1 MAGEIRLATRPFM
14 GCENPTGQRA
24 PSNGLTKVL
33 RLAKLTD
40 AEYVLGQVAAGL
52 EDYYLG
58 HGESPG
64 VWSGKLGLKGVVAGD
79 DLRAL
84 IDRRHPASGTVLAGG
99 KRTKVRAID
108 ATFSA
113 PKSVSLLW
121 AFGDAEVAA
130 VITIAHVEA
139 VEAALAFLEEHAA
152 VTRRQKAKLRIR
164 VLCSGL
170 ATATFVHR
178 TSRAGDPQL
187 HSHVVI
193 VNLVERDDGTFVALD
208 AAALYHW
215 SKAAGSIYQEE
226 LRRRLSERLGVGW
239 GLDRN
244 GCREMIGISEQQLR
258 VFSKRTLQIEQHLSA
273 VGAQPADAKARMQA
287 DEAASVL
294 TRPAKDRTL
303 DAEQLKQRWG
313 AEAETVSLPTGSELL
328 AAVQA
333 DAPPGE
339 LEVSD
344 FRGLFARLVDP
355 ELGLCRRDCSF
366 SEAQLVEAVAAWGAG
381 RLSVLQIET
390 LVRVFLD
397 SEQVVRLV
405 VDDPSGRTPGR
416 WSTVSHRQVED
427 RVLDNLARL
436 QHRQVEGLEP
446 AVVDAAMSVSPLGLD
461 QEGAVR
467 VLAGRGAGLRA
478 LISPPGYGKTTTLS
492 VAIEAVRRSGR
503 PVLALATT
511 NQAVEQLRQVGIEAM
526 TIARFAMDGAVLE
539 PGTVLVV
546 DEFSQVPTREAD
558 TVVAAVSSCED
569 GQLWLVGDPH
579 QGQPVGA
586 GGLAHWL
593 DQQHRDRTVVAA
605 ELTVNRRQADPVE
618 RHALA
623 VFRAGQITQSQELR
637 DGAGWEHHHDSRD
650 QAIEAMAK
658 AVVDDICIVGAERV
672 AALAV
677 THADCEDLADRIRRQ
692 LTDLGAI
699 GGPVM
704 EGPGWSGPRAYQAG
718 DRVLLH
724 AHVDLGDGTR
734 ITNGTVA
741 TVIAIT
747 ELGLAVTTDRTGP
760 VVIPAGFATGRGLDG
775 RPRVSD
781 AWSRTIDGVQGGT
794 WAQVHLL
801 ATPTVD
807 RNRGYVGQSR
817 SIQPTHTWNTTP
829 NLDDGDHGGRI
840 VQVESTTAEQ
850 IAAALARAR
859 PKTFASTADPYRFE
873 RDVRAEQAAH
883 LRHLD
888 RRPPDV
894 ADRMAKAEAEMA
906 TRERN
911 LADATARV
919 QQWETIRDATA
930 GMRGMTPSRRSQH
943 REAVASASSS
953 AALADLFE
961 QELAR
966 SRTALEAVQR
976 QQADR
981 VAFDRDNRWRADRIV
996 QLEQTLSRHWITAVL
1011 GAARDGHPHAYGPS
1025 RLKSARA
1032 DLIDQIEQLGQPAT
1046 ARSPLTDPLQ
1056 ALADLDRAVRE
1067 HPPTPPPRRANSTMP
1082 GRQPTRPDVHRTRQ
1096 MYQHFSQTQSS
1107 GPAPPSR
1114 SIDL

>member
-1 MAGEIRLATRPFM
+1 M
-14 GCENPTGQRA
+14 
-24 PSNGLTKVL
+24 L

-64 VWSGKLGLKGVVAGD
+64 VWSGKLAAKLGLTGLVAGD

-84 IDRRHPASGTVLAGG
+84 IDRRHPNSGVVLAGG

-121 AFGDAEVAA
+121 AFGDAGVAA

-187 HSHVVI
+187 HSHAVI
-193 VNLVERDDGTFVALD
+193 VNLVQRDDGTFVALD

-226 LRRRLSERLGVGW
+226 LRRRLTERLGVGW
-239 GLDRN
+239 GSDRN
-244 GCREMIGISEQQLR
+244 GCREMPGISEEQLR
-258 VFSKRTLQIEQHLSA
+258 VFSKRTIQIEQHLSS
-273 VGAQPADAKARMQA
+273 VGGAPADAKARMQA

-303 DAEQLKQRWG
+303 NAEELKLRWA
-313 AEAETVSLPTGSELL
+313 AEAETVSLPSGSELL

-333 DAPPGE
+333 DVPPGE
-339 LEVSD
+339 LGVGD

-355 ELGLCRRDCSF
+355 ELGLCRHDSSF
-366 SEAQLVEAVAAWGAG
+366 SEAQVIEAVAAWGAG
-381 RLSVLQIET
+381 RLSVSDIET
-390 LVRVFLD
+390 VVRVFLG
-397 SEQVVRLV
+397 SEHVVRLV

-416 WSTVSHRQVED
+416 WSTVSHRQLED

-436 QHRQVEGLEP
+436 QHRHVEALDR
-446 AVVDAAMSVSPLGLD
+446 ATVDGTFLVGALGPD

-467 VLAGRGAGLRA
+467 VLAGPGVGLRA

-492 VAIEAVRRSGR
+492 VAVQALRRSGR

-511 NQAVEQLRQVGIEAM
+511 NQAVEQLRQVGIPAM
-526 TIARFAMDGAVLE
+526 TITRFAMDGAGLD
-539 PGTVLVV
+539 PRTVVVV
-546 DEFSQVPTREAD
+546 DEFSQVPTREVD
-558 TVVAAVSSCED
+558 TVLSAVTSCRD

-579 QGQPVGA
+579 QAQPVGA

-593 DQQHRDRTVVAA
+593 DQQHRERTLVAA

-618 RHALA
+618 RQALA
-623 VFRAGQITQSQELR
+623 TFRAGQVTQSQELR
-637 DGAGWEHHHDSRD
+637 DDAGWEHDHDNRD
-650 QAIEAMAK
+650 QAIEAMAN
-658 AVVDDICIVGAERV
+658 AVVADIQTFGSEGV

-677 THADCEDLADRIRRQ
+677 THADCEDLADNVRRR

-699 GGPVM
+699 TGPVV
-704 EGPGWSGPRAYQAG
+704 EGPGWTGPRTYQAG
-718 DRVLLH
+718 DQLLLH
-724 AHVDLGDGTR
+724 AHLDLGDGTR
-734 ITNGTVA
+734 IANGTVA
-741 TVIAIT
+741 TVTAIT
-747 ELGLAVTTDRTGP
+747 EQGLAVTIDRTGGP
-760 VVIPAGFATGRGLDG
+760 VLIPAGFVTSRGPDG
-775 RPRVSD
+775 RPRVSH
-781 AWSRTIDGVQGGT
+781 AWARTIDGVQGGT
-794 WAQVHLL
+794 WTQVHLL

-817 SIQPTHTWNTTP
+817 SIQPTHTWNTIP
-829 NLDDGDHGGRI
+829 KIDDGDHGGRI
-840 VQVESTTAEQ
+840 VKVESTTAEQ
-850 IAAALARAR
+850 IAAALARTR
-859 PKTFASTADPYRFE
+859 PKTLAATADPYRFD
-873 RDVRAEQAAH
+873 RDIRAEQAVH
-883 LRHLD
+883 RRHLD

-894 ADRMAKAEAEMA
+894 ADRMAKAEAEVA
-906 TRERN
+906 ARERN
-911 LADATARV
+911 WAHAMARV
-919 QQWETIRDATA
+919 QHWETICDATA

-943 REAVASASSS
+943 REAVASVSSS
-953 AALADLFE
+953 EALAGMFEQDLLRARAALEPL
-961 QELAR
+961 
-966 SRTALEAVQR
+966 QR
-976 QQADR
+976 QHADR
-981 VAFDRDNRWRADRIV
+981 VASDRDNQWRHDRID
-996 QLEQTLSRHWITAVL
+996 QLEQTVSHHWTTAVL
-1011 GAARDGHPHAYGPS
+1011 SAARDGHPNVYGPS
-1025 RLKSARA
+1025 RLKAARA
-1032 DLIDQIEQLGQPAT
+1032 NLIGQVEQLGQPGHGAP
-1046 ARSPLTDPLQ
+1046 AINDPLR

-1067 HPPTPPPRRANSTMP
+1067 HPPTPLPRRDSSP
-1082 GRQPTRPDVHRTRQ
+1082 RRQPTRPDIHRTRQ
-1096 MYQHFSQTQSS
+1096 MYQHFSQNQSV
-1107 GPAPPSR
+1107 GPAPPSP